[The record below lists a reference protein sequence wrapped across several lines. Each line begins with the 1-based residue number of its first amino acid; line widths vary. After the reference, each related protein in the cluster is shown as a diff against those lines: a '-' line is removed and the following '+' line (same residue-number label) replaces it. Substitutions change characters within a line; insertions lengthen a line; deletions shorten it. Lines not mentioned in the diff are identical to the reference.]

1 MLISVVIPVYNA
13 EKFLPKCLD
22 SIITQTYKDLEV
34 ILINDGSTDRSG
46 EICDE
51 FSRKNERITVIHKEN
66 GGVSSAR
73 NAGLKVVKGQYVGF
87 VDPDDWIEGKM
98 FETLYK
104 LAVENNADISS
115 CGYFREDSEGHITNK
130 IIDSKVIS
138 YSQTEALNT
147 ILSEEHFKGFTCNK
161 LFSKEI
167 LKDIT
172 FDEDIHFCEDL
183 LFCCQAISN
192 SNKLVYDTTPYYH
205 YITHSNNASQSQ
217 FSLKKLTS
225 LDALKK
231 IVDLL
236 ENKKGVE
243 INKFK
248 NYYAHMNISL
258 LMNGIKEDKIKKDI
272 RKELKGNLKRFKI
285 SDLTSKFV
293 KLSCAIARVNVNLY
307 YFIWNKAK

>member
-13 EKFLPKCLD
+13 EKFLPKCLN
-22 SIITQTYKDLEV
+22 SIKNQTYKDLEV

-51 FSRKNERITVIHKEN
+51 FSQKNERITVIHKEN

-73 NAGLKVVKGQYVGF
+73 NAGLKAVKGQYVGF
-87 VDPDDWIEGKM
+87 VDPDDWIEEKM
-98 FETLYK
+98 LETLYK
-104 LAVENNADISS
+104 LVAENNADIAA
-115 CGYFREDSEGHITNK
+115 CGYFREDSEGRITNK
-130 IIDSKVIS
+130 LLDSKVIS
-138 YSQTEALNT
+138 YNQTEALNT

-161 LFSKEI
+161 LFSTEI

-172 FDEDIHFCEDL
+172 FDEEIHFCEDL

-205 YITHSNNASQSQ
+205 YITHNSNASQSQ
-217 FSLKKLTS
+217 FSLKKLTA
-225 LDALKK
+225 LDALKN

-236 ENKKGVE
+236 ENKEGVK

-258 LMNGIKEDKIKKDI
+258 LMNGMKENKIQKDT

-307 YFIWNKAK
+307 YLIWNKAK